1 MSEIKL
7 VEENKMF
14 GGWVKR
20 YSHQSTTLNCEMI
33 FAIFLPEQAQTKKVP
48 SLYYLSGLT
57 CNDQN
62 VITKAGAQQY
72 CAEAGIAFVAP
83 DTSPRGVNI
92 PGEDDSY
99 DFGSGA
105 GFYVNATQEPW
116 AKNYRMYDYIV
127 KELPAI
133 IEANF
138 NVTTAKSITGHSM
151 GGHGALM
158 IALKNPGMFKSVS
171 AFSPIVAPTQCP
183 WGTKALTGYLGDN
196 KSAWEEYDTCCLI
209 AKASEKLPLLVDQ
222 GLADKFLEEQLK
234 SHLLKEVCEKTGH
247 PLTLRMQEGYDH
259 SYYFIATFIEDHI
272 KHHAKAL
279 NG

>member
-20 YSHQSTTLNCEMI
+20 YSHQSSTLNCEMI
-33 FAIFLPEQAQTKKVP
+33 FAIFLPAQAESKKVP

-72 CAEAGIAFVAP
+72 CAQTGIAFIAP

-105 GFYVNATQEPW
+105 GFYVNATEAPW
-116 AKNYRMYDYIV
+116 AKHYKMYDYIV

-158 IALKNPGMFKSVS
+158 IALKNPGRYKSVS

-183 WGTKALTGYLGDN
+183 WGTKALTGYLGSD
-196 KSAWEEYDTCCLI
+196 KKAWEEYDTCCLI

-222 GLADKFLEEQLK
+222 GLADKFLDEQLK
-234 SHLLKEVCEKTGH
+234 SYLLKEACEKTNH

-279 NG
+279 NA

>member
-20 YSHQSTTLNCEMI
+20 YSHQSSVLNCEMI
-33 FAIFLPEQAQTKKVP
+33 FAIFLPDQAQTKKVP

-116 AKNYRMYDYIV
+116 AKHYRMYDYIV
-127 KELPAI
+127 KELPSI

-138 NVTTAKSITGHSM
+138 NVSTAKSITGHSM
-151 GGHGALM
+151 GGHGALI

-183 WGTKALTGYLGDN
+183 WGIKAFTGYLGES
-196 KSAWEEYDTCCLI
+196 KSTWEQYDTCSLI
-209 AKASEKLPLLVDQ
+209 AQATEKLPLLVDQ
-222 GLADKFLEEQLK
+222 GLADKFLDEQLK
-234 SHLLKEVCEKTGH
+234 SHLLKEACEKANH

-259 SYYFIATFIEDHI
+259 SYYFIATFIQDHI

-279 NG
+279 NA

>member
-33 FAIFLPEQAQTKKVP
+33 FAIFLPAQAESKKVP

-72 CAEAGIAFVAP
+72 CAQTGIAFVAP

-105 GFYVNATQEPW
+105 GFYVNATVEPW
-116 AKNYRMYDYIV
+116 AKHYKMYDYIV

-158 IALKNPGMFKSVS
+158 IALKNPGMYKSVS

-183 WGTKALTGYLGDN
+183 WGTKALTGYLGDDQ
-196 KSAWEEYDTCCLI
+196 KAWEEYDTCCLI

-222 GLADKFLEEQLK
+222 GLADKFLDEQLK
-234 SHLLKEVCEKTGH
+234 SHLLKEACEKAGH
-247 PLTLRMQEGYDH
+247 SLTLRMQEGYDH
-259 SYYFIATFIEDHI
+259 SYYFIATFIEEHI
-272 KHHAKAL
+272 KHHSKAL
-279 NG
+279 NA

>member
-1 MSEIKL
+1 MSTIQL

-20 YSHQSTTLNCEMI
+20 YSHQSTTLNCEMT
-33 FAIFLPEQAQTKKVP
+33 FAIFLPAQAESKKVP

-72 CAEAGIAFVAP
+72 CAQAGIVFVAP

-105 GFYVNATQEPW
+105 GFYVNATVEPW
-116 AKNYRMYDYIV
+116 AKHYKMYDYIV

-138 NVTTAKSITGHSM
+138 NVTNAKSITGHSM

-158 IALKNPGMFKSVS
+158 IALKNPGMYKSVS

-183 WGTKALTGYLGDN
+183 WGTKALTGYLGDD
-196 KSAWEEYDTCCLI
+196 KKAWEEYDTCCLI
-209 AKASEKLPLLVDQ
+209 AKASEKLPILVDQ

-234 SHLLKEVCEKTGH
+234 SHLLKEACEKTNH
-247 PLTLRMQEGYDH
+247 PLTLRMQDGYDH

-279 NG
+279 NS